1 MGSRNRCRDGMDE
14 QGDRARK
21 RSAGAFKRADYNND
35 YLAERHGRAPS
46 LCRVTSIPSST
57 TASMDA
63 QTKPSINATPVMQAG
78 LSMVV
83 WILKREVRAIG
94 GCLGIHRR

>member
-1 MGSRNRCRDGMDE
+1 MV
-14 QGDRARK
+14 GDRRK
-21 RSAGAFKRADYNND
+21 SVGNYNND
-35 YLAERHGRAPS
+35 YLAERSARAPS
-46 LCRVTSIPSST
+46 LERVT
-57 TASMDA
+57 
-63 QTKPSINATPVMQAG
+63 NARIGRSNQITDIIGACLMQAG

>member
-1 MGSRNRCRDGMDE
+1 MNKAE
-14 QGDRARK
+14 VRASSLPM
-21 RSAGAFKRADYNND
+21 RSAMTETTND
-35 YLAERHGRAPS
+35 YLAEWSCANVES
-46 LCRVTSIPSST
+46 ALDQQNQ
-57 TASMDA
+57 TAKISA
-63 QTKPSINATPVMQAG
+63 PVMQAG

>member
-14 QGDRARK
+14 QGGTARK
-21 RSAGAFKRADYNND
+21 RSGDAFKRADYNND
-35 YLAERHGRAPS
+35 YLAERCGRAPS
-46 LCRVTSIPSST
+46 PCRVMIAIGACPDGGRTNQ
-57 TASMDA
+57 TAFVSA
-63 QTKPSINATPVMQAG
+63 PVMQAG

-94 GCLGIHRR
+94 GCLGIQR

>member
-1 MGSRNRCRDGMDE
+1 MS
-14 QGDRARK
+14 DREHLCFMMFNQITDK
-21 RSAGAFKRADYNND
+21 SA
-35 YLAERHGRAPS
+35 
-46 LCRVTSIPSST
+46 
-57 TASMDA
+57 
-63 QTKPSINATPVMQAG
+63 PVMQAG

>member
-1 MGSRNRCRDGMDE
+1 MRT
-14 QGDRARK
+14 
-21 RSAGAFKRADYNND
+21 GAEPVPYRRVFRRADRPMEAQPD
-35 YLAERHGRAPS
+35 HQRIGR
-46 LCRVTSIPSST
+46 C
-57 TASMDA
+57 
-63 QTKPSINATPVMQAG
+63 VMQAA

>member
-1 MGSRNRCRDGMDE
+1 MV
-14 QGDRARK
+14 GDRRK
-21 RSAGAFKRADYNND
+21 SVVYHNND
-35 YLAERHGRAPS
+35 YLAERYARAPS
-46 LCRVTSIPSST
+46 LERIDDRPRYL
-57 TASMDA
+57 DD
-63 QTKPSINATPVMQAG
+63 KPDHRQIEACVMQAG

>member
-1 MGSRNRCRDGMDE
+1 MVDG
-14 QGDRARK
+14 
-21 RSAGAFKRADYNND
+21 RSNPIGNYNND
-35 YLAERHGRAPS
+35 YLAERSRRRRAVLDHEHGRMFCAG
-46 LCRVTSIPSST
+46 RSSNQIT
-57 TASMDA
+57 DISTLS
-63 QTKPSINATPVMQAG
+63 MQAG

>member
-1 MGSRNRCRDGMDE
+1 MDE
-14 QGDRARK
+14 QGGRARK
-21 RSAGAFKRADYNND
+21 RSADAFKRAETTND
-35 YLAERHGRAPS
+35 YLAEWFVR
-46 LCRVTSIPSST
+46 TSSPYGS
-57 TASMDA
+57 
-63 QTKPSINATPVMQAG
+63 TKPDHLMSAPVMQAG

>member
-1 MGSRNRCRDGMDE
+1 MPWLAIG
-14 QGDRARK
+14 AI
-21 RSAGAFKRADYNND
+21 RSANYNND
-35 YLAERHGRAPS
+35 YLAERSERTPS
-46 LCRVTSIPSST
+46 PCRITNALVIW
-57 TASMDA
+57 AF
-63 QTKPSINATPVMQAG
+63 KPDHRQIGACVMQAG

>member
-1 MGSRNRCRDGMDE
+1 MPWLAIDE
-14 QGDRARK
+14 QVDR
-21 RSAGAFKRADYNND
+21 SNHNND
-35 YLAERHGRAPS
+35 YLAERSGRAPS
-46 LCRVTSIPSST
+46 LCWITIILVIW
-57 TASMDA
+57 MF
-63 QTKPSINATPVMQAG
+63 KPDHRQIDTCVMQAG

>member
-1 MGSRNRCRDGMDE
+1 
-14 QGDRARK
+14 
-21 RSAGAFKRADYNND
+21 
-35 YLAERHGRAPS
+35 
-46 LCRVTSIPSST
+46 
-57 TASMDA
+57 
-63 QTKPSINATPVMQAG
+63 MQAGHILSTG

>member
-1 MGSRNRCRDGMDE
+1 MDG
-14 QGDRARK
+14 QGGGALSVGD
-21 RSAGAFKRADYNND
+21 AFKSTDYNND
-35 YLAERHGRAPS
+35 YLAEWSVR
-46 LCRVTSIPSST
+46 TSSPYGS
-57 TASMDA
+57 
-63 QTKPSINATPVMQAG
+63 TKPNRRISAPVMQAG

>member
-1 MGSRNRCRDGMDE
+1 MSKAAVRASVTADE
-14 QGDRARK
+14 
-21 RSAGAFKRADYNND
+21 FKRADYNND
-35 YLAERHGRAPS
+35 YLAERSVR
-46 LCRVTSIPSST
+46 TSSPCGSKRIPSRYCFDGSANQT
-57 TASMDA
+57 TDMSA
-63 QTKPSINATPVMQAG
+63 PVMQAG

>member
-1 MGSRNRCRDGMDE
+1 MDGT
-14 QGDRARK
+14 RAEMLVR
-21 RSAGAFKRADYNND
+21 RLQHND
-35 YLAERHGRAPS
+35 YLAERCGQAPS
-46 LCRVTSIPSST
+46 LCRIIDRPRYL
-57 TASMDA
+57 DDRPDH
-63 QTKPSINATPVMQAG
+63 QTPTPVMQAV

>member
-1 MGSRNRCRDGMDE
+1 MVDG
-14 QGDRARK
+14 
-21 RSAGAFKRADYNND
+21 RSNSIGNYNND
-35 YLAERHGRAPS
+35 YLAERYARAPS
-46 LCRVTSIPSST
+46 LERIDDRPRYLDDQPDHRQI
-57 TASMDA
+57 DA
-63 QTKPSINATPVMQAG
+63 CVMQAG

>member
-1 MGSRNRCRDGMDE
+1 MNKAAVRASVIADAFGHDE
-14 QGDRARK
+14 TQ
-21 RSAGAFKRADYNND
+21 ND
-35 YLAERHGRAPS
+35 YLAEWFVR
-46 LCRVTSIPSST
+46 TSSPYEL
-57 TASMDA
+57 
-63 QTKPSINATPVMQAG
+63 TKPDHRISAPVMQAG

>member
-1 MGSRNRCRDGMDE
+1 MNKAAV
-14 QGDRARK
+14 RA
-21 RSAGAFKRADYNND
+21 SVIADAFKRAETTND
-35 YLAERHGRAPS
+35 YLAEWFVR
-46 LCRVTSIPSST
+46 TSSPYGS
-57 TASMDA
+57 
-63 QTKPSINATPVMQAG
+63 TKPDHRISAPVMQAE

>member
-1 MGSRNRCRDGMDE
+1 
-14 QGDRARK
+14 
-21 RSAGAFKRADYNND
+21 
-35 YLAERHGRAPS
+35 
-46 LCRVTSIPSST
+46 
-57 TASMDA
+57 
-63 QTKPSINATPVMQAG
+63 MQAG

>member
-1 MGSRNRCRDGMDE
+1 MRVFNRVSDLYRI
-14 QGDRARK
+14 AV
-21 RSAGAFKRADYNND
+21 AAF
-35 YLAERHGRAPS
+35 LGPIEVS
-46 LCRVTSIPSST
+46 LRW
-57 TASMDA
+57 DH
-63 QTKPSINATPVMQAG
+63 QAG

>member
-1 MGSRNRCRDGMDE
+1 MV
-14 QGDRARK
+14 GDRRK
-21 RSAGAFKRADYNND
+21 SVVYHNND
-35 YLAERHGRAPS
+35 YLAERYARAPS
-46 LCRVTSIPSST
+46 LERIDDRPRYLDDQPDHRQIEAC
-57 TASMDA
+57 
-63 QTKPSINATPVMQAG
+63 VMQAG